1 MVNVLPPAVY
11 PVPDASFVVLYA
23 VVAAFRVASEVYK
36 AILRRLVMAQG
47 DKIIINEETNGR
59 SEIPLHGFCA
69 IIEAPCPGGAIVIRE
84 PVSGQ

>member
-36 AILRRLVMAQG
+36 AIFTH
-47 DKIIINEETNGR
+47 IITSKSHYLYFFPILPR
-59 SEIPLHGFCA
+59 SIS
-69 IIEAPCPGGAIVIRE
+69 
-84 PVSGQ
+84 VST